1 MLTYDE
7 LLMPVTF
14 RLAWNYLNI
23 EKEKEKNERE
33 KTFSVASNFSFFLFF
48 FFEFDERPW
57 GLKWLYSL
65 TRFGFLTDE
74 PNGDATSG

>member
-1 MLTYDE
+1 
-7 LLMPVTF
+7 
-14 RLAWNYLNI
+14 LNRN
-23 EKEKEKNERE
+23 KSKRKKKKSKKKKERE
-33 KTFSVASNFSFFLFF
+33 RDRR
-48 FFEFDERPW
+48 FEFDERPW